1 MEKDNSSTPQEAHFL
16 GEERFRLLVESVE
29 DYAIYMLDPDGIV
42 ISWNPGAQRLKGYTD
57 AEAVGQPFH
66 RFFPPEDA
74 LAGKPGR
81 LLQRALETGKARDEG
96 WRVRKDGTRFRAEVV
111 VTPVRNASGE
121 LRGYAKVTRDI
132 TDKMALEE
140 MRIARAALEESQ
152 ERFRALA
159 DTVPVLIW
167 MADMDAKCEYFNR
180 TWLEFT
186 GRTMDQERG
195 DGWLE

>member
-1 MEKDNSSTPQEAHFL
+1 
-16 GEERFRLLVESVE
+16 
-29 DYAIYMLDPDGIV
+29 
-42 ISWNPGAQRLKGYTD
+42 
-57 AEAVGQPFH
+57 
-66 RFFPPEDA
+66 
-74 LAGKPGR
+74 
-81 LLQRALETGKARDEG
+81 
-96 WRVRKDGTRFRAEVV
+96 EVV

-195 DGWLE
+195 DGWLEGVHPGDRAHCMATFLEAVRTQQAFRMEDRLRRRDGEYRWLRDSWTPRYVTSVSFSCFCGSCSDIYQCHVPWT